1 MRASDQELAK
11 GNEVFKLPQV
21 QPRAKQVAGQTVRSR
36 RIIADDRE
44 DISAKPILS
53 YFSRQ
58 AHPLGGVVRE
68 RSSRPVIVEIS
79 EGISGSEID
88 VAVHSRDVV
97 PRYEIAGMY
106 SYINFAPGDPF
117 ANFNNHGATGSFT
130 YNASKWVGLTGE
142 VGEYRFSRNIF
153 PIIGNNSA
161 ATDSLT
167 SYLFGPR
174 LNLRKFEHF
183 VPFGEF
189 NRGPNK

>member
-88 VAVHSRDVV
+88 VAVHSRDLVTGNEPAWWARILSLRRRS
-97 PRYEIAGMY
+97 PRKGGRPRCRWQCEYVLRR
-106 SYINFAPGDPF
+106 
-117 ANFNNHGATGSFT
+117 HG
-130 YNASKWVGLTGE
+130 L
-142 VGEYRFSRNIF
+142 
-153 PIIGNNSA
+153 A
-161 ATDSLT
+161 AWS
-167 SYLFGPR
+167 G
-174 LNLRKFEHF
+174 
-183 VPFGEF
+183 VA
-189 NRGPNK
+189 